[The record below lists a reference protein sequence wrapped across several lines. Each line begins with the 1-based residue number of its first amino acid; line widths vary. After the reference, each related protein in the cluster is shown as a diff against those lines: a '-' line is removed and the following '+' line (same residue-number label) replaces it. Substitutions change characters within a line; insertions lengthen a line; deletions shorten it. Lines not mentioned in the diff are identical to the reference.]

1 MEERE
6 SVAQQPELE
15 TVKYLRRHGLEKLVK
30 EFSLGSTRHEE
41 HPNLVQLRYQQL
53 ESPFSSPIVQECR
66 GLILDELDNW
76 RVVCYPFYKF
86 FNYGESQAAAIDW
99 SAPIRVQEKVDGS
112 LFTLYFHAGRWHV
125 ASSSVPDARGAVFRD
140 HGSRGERK
148 AFRTLFWEIWEGSGY
163 RLPEGRDEEC
173 CYMFELFSKEN
184 RIVVQPRMEALYLTG
199 VRDLRT
205 LQEVQ
210 PSVFAEKYGWL
221 SPPCFEFKS
230 LEEVVENAKLL
241 DPGTTEGFVV
251 CDQHFNRVKVKSPQY
266 VAISLLSRTD
276 AKGLNIRRMLTVV
289 KHNEGSEFLSYFPQW
304 AHLFAQI
311 KEKYDCLCEE
321 AEQDWKRATANSS
334 QEADSAKAFG
344 QVASKSPYR
353 DFLFARRKG
362 MRNTESAKAYFCS
375 LPEKKLMAYFKGRFN
390 DITDTKAKLGDAS
403 SASASSSAVDEEE
416 REDEEHEC

>member
-1 MEERE
+1 MEEKSE
-6 SVAQQPELE
+6 SSSSIAAQQPELE

-30 EFSLGSTRHEE
+30 EFSLGATRHEE

-76 RVVCYPFYKF
+76 RVVCYPFFKF

-99 SAPIRVQEKVDGS
+99 SAPVRVQEKVDGS

-140 HGSRGERK
+140 RGSCGERK

-205 LQEVQ
+205 LQELQ

-221 SPPCFEFKS
+221 SPPWYHFSFTLFIFFSLLSFASSLRCFSAS
-230 LEEVVENAKLL
+230 LVL
-241 DPGTTEGFVV
+241 
-251 CDQHFNRVKVKSPQY
+251 S
-266 VAISLLSRTD
+266 ISLL
-276 AKGLNIRRMLTVV
+276 IV
-289 KHNEGSEFLSYFPQW
+289 LSSF
-304 AHLFAQI
+304 F
-311 KEKYDCLCEE
+311 
-321 AEQDWKRATANSS
+321 
-334 QEADSAKAFG
+334 
-344 QVASKSPYR
+344 
-353 DFLFARRKG
+353 
-362 MRNTESAKAYFCS
+362 S
-375 LPEKKLMAYFKGRFN
+375 L
-390 DITDTKAKLGDAS
+390 
-403 SASASSSAVDEEE
+403 
-416 REDEEHEC
+416 